1 MKRNGGNLIS
11 NRGKNSRSDQKPSNQ
26 ELRAFSLAET
36 FLTRKNYKVIF
47 CLAFI
52 LEAFK
57 VALALVFE
65 WDLTGWWNYSLFIL
79 IFILVVLSVLLFL
92 LIPVV
97 FFVRLTFTRLLKKK
111 IAQLEQAISQ
121 AEKNSF
127 LTK

>member
-1 MKRNGGNLIS
+1 MKRNGGNLMS
-11 NRGKNSRSDQKPSNQ
+11 NRGKNSRSAQ
-26 ELRAFSLAET
+26 ELRAFSLAEA

-79 IFILVVLSVLLFL
+79 MFILVVLSLLLFL
-92 LIPVV
+92 LIPVA
-97 FFVRLTFTRLLKKK
+97 FVVRVIFTHLLKKK
-111 IAQLEQAISQ
+111 IAQLEQAI
-121 AEKNSF
+121 N
-127 LTK
+127 